1 MRVAYLDCIGGISGD
16 MALGALL
23 DAGVDAELLIEGLK
37 TLALP
42 PWDLEIGRTAKHGIA
57 AARVEVLVHGEAAA
71 AAPLLRLPPTDAPL
85 AGSEGHVH
93 SHAHEHTHTHGH
105 VTPPSA
111 VHEHSHTHEHRHEHT
126 HAHEHEHHHEPA
138 REHAHEH
145 SHGHDGAE
153 HDHTGTRTFAEVAA
167 VIRSSGL
174 PEPVKEHAERVYRRL
189 AAAEAAVHGT
199 TLDRV
204 HFHEVGAVDSIVDV
218 VGAVYA
224 LHLLGVERVVC
235 SPLPSGHGFVR
246 CAHGRMPVPPPAT
259 MELLKGCPVRRVDV
273 EGEMVTPTGAALA
286 SCLAAEFG
294 DLPEF
299 VVREVGYGAGRK
311 DFPIPNLL
319 RVVIGE
325 SADESAGGEGQAE
338 PRRVTLIEAN
348 LDDQSPQ
355 LFEAVMEALFA
366 AGALDVWFTPIQ
378 MKKNRPAQTLSVLCD
393 PAKREELAR
402 ILFRETTTLGV
413 RYSEWNRECL
423 EREWLPVETAY
434 GTVRVKVARQD
445 GELRTAAP
453 EYEDCRLRAA
463 EAQVPVKMVQAA
475 AAAAAWELLYK
486 ER

>member
-1 MRVAYLDCIGGISGD
+1 

-42 PWDLEIGRTAKHGIA
+42 HWDLEIGRTSKHGIA

-71 AAPLLRLPPTDAPL
+71 AAPLLRLPPRDAPL
-85 AGSEGHVH
+85 AQG
-93 SHAHEHTHTHGH
+93 HTHTH
-105 VTPPSA
+105 
-111 VHEHSHTHEHRHEHT
+111 EHSHHTHETPAVTHTHEHAHEATHTHEHAPAPVHEHP
-126 HAHEHEHHHEPA
+126 HAHERGDH
-138 REHAHEH
+138 RHAHR
-145 SHGHDGAE
+145 HGDGE
-153 HDHTGTRTFAEVAA
+153 DHDHSGTRTFAEVAA
-167 VIRSSGL
+167 VIRASGL
-174 PEPVKEHAERVYRRL
+174 PAPVKETAERVYRRL

-199 TLDRV
+199 TLERV

-235 SPLPSGHGFVR
+235 SSLPSGHGFVR

-259 MELLKGCPVRRVDV
+259 MELLKGCPVRRVDI
-273 EGEMVTPTGAALA
+273 EGETVTPTGAALA
-286 SCLAAEFG
+286 STLASEFG

-299 VVREVGYGAGRK
+299 VVREVGYGAGTK

-325 SADESAGGEGQAE
+325 TTSERAVAESATE
-338 PRRVTLIEAN
+338 PHRVTLIEAN

-355 LFEAVMEALFA
+355 LFETIMETLFT
-366 AGALDVWFTPIQ
+366 AGALDVWITPIQ

-393 PAKREELAR
+393 PAKRAELAR
-402 ILFRETTTLGV
+402 ILFQETTTFGV
-413 RYSEWNRECL
+413 RYTEWDRECL
-423 EREWLPVETAY
+423 AREWVPVETPY
-434 GTVRVKVARQD
+434 GLVRVKVARQD
-445 GELRTAAP
+445 GELRTASP

-463 EAQVPVKMVQAA
+463 EARVPVKQVQAA
-475 AAAAAWELLYK
+475 ATAAAWERLY
-486 ER
+486 EE